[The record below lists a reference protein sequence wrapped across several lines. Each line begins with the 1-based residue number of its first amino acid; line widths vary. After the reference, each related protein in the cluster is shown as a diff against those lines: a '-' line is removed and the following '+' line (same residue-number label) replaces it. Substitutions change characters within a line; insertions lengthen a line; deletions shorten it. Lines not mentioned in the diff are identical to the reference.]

1 MLCFKNL
8 LQNLLLGLFF
18 ILVYVALC
26 ASASGGQDRVLDAQS
41 CNYRQLWATHSGYWE
56 LNLGPPE
63 QQQALV
69 TSESSS
75 LQPYW
80 VFYMEWILH
89 SFR

>member
-41 CNYRQLWATHSGYWE
+41 CNYRQL
-56 LNLGPPE
+56 
-63 QQQALV
+63 
-69 TSESSS
+69 
-75 LQPYW
+75 
-80 VFYMEWILH
+80 
-89 SFR
+89 